1 MQNVARKPNA
11 TVAMALLFVGL
22 LIAPLSL
29 KAIGISPT
37 LSAGVAAWRQI
48 AGIFADSYQ
57 PVNAWEMLAVNLTDE
72 GAPRDEAEPVTGGL
86 LASAPPLEVQL
97 NDATVTSADARA
109 AENSAVAA
117 PAARRCTKSA
127 RPPPRATLSTPV
139 ATSVVIPVE
148 DVRAHA
154 LVAAAS

>member
-29 KAIGISPT
+29 KAIGISPN

-72 GAPRDEAEPVTGGL
+72 GGPRDEAEPGTGGR
-86 LASAPPLEVQL
+86 LASAPPPEVQMY
-97 NDATVTSADARA
+97 DAKVSSAQARA
-109 AENSAVAA
+109 AQDS
-117 PAARRCTKSA
+117 
-127 RPPPRATLSTPV
+127 
-139 ATSVVIPVE
+139 SV
-148 DVRAHA
+148 
-154 LVAAAS
+154 